1 MDSGIEVK
9 EEADAMNDDSE
20 DSDDTDVDDVVK
32 KEKENPN
39 NEEEDIRDF
48 IENKHL
54 YRGGGDTIKVED
66 CAYES
71 LKGFED
77 FRSCCRRF

>member
-9 EEADAMNDDSE
+9 EEAEETNDDTE
-20 DSDDTDVDDVVK
+20 DSDDTEADDVIK
-32 KEKENPN
+32 KEKENPT

-54 YRGGGDTIKVED
+54 YTGRGDTIKVE
-66 CAYES
+66 AN
-71 LKGFED
+71 KKF
-77 FRSCCRRF
+77 

>member
-9 EEADAMNDDSE
+9 EEAEETYDDTE
-20 DSDDTDVDDVVK
+20 DSDDTEANDVIR
-32 KEKENPN
+32 KEKKNPT

-54 YRGGGDTIKVED
+54 YTGGGDTIKVEAL
-66 CAYES
+66 C
-71 LKGFED
+71 
-77 FRSCCRRF
+77 